1 MDLTLWISFAA
12 ASTALL
18 IIPGPTLLLVLSYA
32 LTQGRRVAV
41 ASALGVATGDL
52 IAMTCSVIG
61 LGALFLASAT
71 AFTLLKWAGALYLL
85 YLGIKMIRSTSSATP
100 AFMDKPKD
108 QPPGR
113 VFRDLA
119 TVTALNPKS
128 NTFFIAFVPQFIQA
142 DAPFAPQ
149 AAILIATFV
158 GIAGLNALIFALGA
172 NAMRGQ
178 IARPNVQM
186 WMTRAG
192 GATLIAMA
200 AATATLRR
208 SPT

>member
-1 MDLTLWISFAA
+1 MAFDLWLAFAA

-18 IIPGPTLLLVLSYA
+18 VIPGPTLLLVLSYA

-41 ASALGVATGDL
+41 ASALGVAMGDL

-71 AFTLLKWAGALYLL
+71 AFTVLKWIGALYLV
-85 YLGIKMIRSTSSATP
+85 YLGIKMLRSPSAGSSVLL
-100 AFMDKPKD
+100 DKPAD
-108 QPPGR
+108 EPPLK

-128 NTFFIAFVPQFIQA
+128 NTFFIAFVPQFIQPEA
-142 DAPFAPQ
+142 AFAPQ
-149 AAILIATFV
+149 ASILIATFV
-158 GIAGLNALIFALGA
+158 VIAGINALLFALGA
-172 NAMRGQ
+172 NAMRRQ
-178 IARPNVQM
+178 ITRPKVQM

-192 GATLIAMA
+192 GVALLAMA
-200 AATATLRR
+200 AMTASLRR
-208 SPT
+208 AT